1 MNKFKLFGICLLL
14 LLFIGYK
21 HHQSENEG
29 NIEYVHGAGYEA
41 WINGPSSHPLS
52 PTDAVKAFELQD
64 NLAIENVAAEPLV
77 RDPVLISFDAKGRM
91 WVAEMTNY
99 MLDVAGTGETD
110 PVGHIVI
117 LEDTNNDGIGMA

>member
-1 MNKFKLFGICLLL
+1 M
-14 LLFIGYK
+14 
-21 HHQSENEG
+21 
-29 NIEYVHGAGYEA
+29 
-41 WINGPSSHPLS
+41 
-52 PTDAVKAFELQD
+52 QD